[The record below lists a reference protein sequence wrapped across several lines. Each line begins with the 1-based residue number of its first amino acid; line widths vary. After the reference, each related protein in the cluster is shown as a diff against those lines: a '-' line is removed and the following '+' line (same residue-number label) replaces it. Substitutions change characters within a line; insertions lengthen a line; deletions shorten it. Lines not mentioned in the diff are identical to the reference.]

1 MEEVL
6 RLVVSNDS
14 YITTLK
20 LKGREDSR
28 IAMSALADIAKKSGY
43 SISRTKTPLMLDVL
57 NRKMGIFSEQV
68 GVIAYDSSIKDCKMM
83 LGNTDAQKVIEFL
96 KNNSSFKLG

>member
-1 MEEVL
+1 MDETL

-20 LKGREDSR
+20 LKDKEDSR
-28 IAMSALADIAKKSGY
+28 IAMSALAEIAKKSGY
-43 SISRTKTPLMLDVL
+43 SISRTRTPLMLDVL
-57 NRKMGIFSEQV
+57 NRKLGIFKEQV

-96 KNNSSFKLG
+96 KNSSSFKLG